1 MPDASKCHVE
11 SVLLMTNPTQSRPT
25 RDKEATK
32 LRLVDAVGSILAR
45 EGFSGLGVNSVAKEA
60 GVDKVLIYRYFGG
73 MTQLIGAF
81 GESSDFW
88 PSIEEVIGEN
98 PGALMERPVAERW
111 ATHLRRYAAALR
123 RRPITKEILA
133 WEQVERNELTAVL
146 QTVRERWFEELAT
159 HFPDDSEATDA
170 DLLATILLITGAIHY
185 FIVLSRLQGDFSGLD
200 IETDEGWEH
209 ISSVIATMCER
220 TLTAASG

>member
-1 MPDASKCHVE
+1 
-11 SVLLMTNPTQSRPT
+11 MTKPKPTGST

-32 LRLVDAVGSILAR
+32 LRLIDAVGSILAR

-60 GVDKVLIYRYFGG
+60 AVDKVLIYRYFGG
-73 MTQLIGAF
+73 MTELLGAF

-88 PSIEEVIGEN
+88 PSVEEVIGDD
-98 PGALMERPVAERW
+98 PTALMERPLAERW
-111 ATHLRRYAAALR
+111 ATQLSRYAAALR

-133 WEQVERNELTAVL
+133 WEQVERNELTTVL
-146 QTVRERWFEELAT
+146 QEVRERWFEELAG

-170 DLLATILLITGAIHY
+170 DLLATILLITGGIHY

-200 IETDEGWEH
+200 IETDEGWEY
-209 ISSVIATMCER
+209 ISSVIAAICAR
-220 TLTAASG
+220 TLTKPDDSEASTL

>member
-1 MPDASKCHVE
+1 
-11 SVLLMTNPTQSRPT
+11 MTNPNPSRPT

-32 LRLVDAVGSILAR
+32 LRLVNAVGSVLAR

-73 MTQLIGAF
+73 MTELLGAF
-81 GESSDFW
+81 SQSNDFW
-88 PSIEEVIGEN
+88 PSIEEVIGEDQT
-98 PGALMERPVAERW
+98 ALMERPLAERW
-111 ATHLRRYAAALR
+111 ATHLSRYAAALR

-146 QTVRERWFEELAT
+146 QRFRERWFEELAT
-159 HFPDDSEATDA
+159 HFPDDSAATDA
-170 DLLATILLITGAIHY
+170 DLLATVLLITGGIHY

-200 IETDEGWEH
+200 IESDEGWQH
-209 ISSVIATMCER
+209 ISSVIAAICER
-220 TLTAASG
+220 TFTEAKE